1 MTHCVTWVS
10 MKHEVLLLVDCSPS
24 NSVTV
29 IKARL
34 TCPIQSSQD
43 SSGIPSVLMQLSREY
58 MSFWK
63 P

>member
-1 MTHCVTWVS
+1 MTHCVMWVS

-24 NSVTV
+24 NSVAV

-34 TCPIQSSQD
+34 MCPIQSSQD
-43 SSGIPSVLMQLSREY
+43 SSGIPSVLMQLSREN